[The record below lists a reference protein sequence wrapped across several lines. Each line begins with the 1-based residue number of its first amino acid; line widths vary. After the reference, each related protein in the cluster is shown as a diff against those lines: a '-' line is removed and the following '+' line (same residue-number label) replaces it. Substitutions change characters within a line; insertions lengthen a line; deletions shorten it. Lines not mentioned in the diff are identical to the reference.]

1 MPGSAAASTQ
11 CIAAADRVPGPL
23 ESAVKSPRSRPAVER
38 LLKEIQALSHA
49 VAEHLTTALDLPLGF
64 NALDGD

>member
-1 MPGSAAASTQ
+1 
-11 CIAAADRVPGPL
+11 
-23 ESAVKSPRSRPAVER
+23 VER
-38 LLKEIQALSHA
+38 LLKEVQTLSHV